1 MDEVFVGKL
10 VNTRGLKGEVKV
22 ISNFER
28 PDDVFKVG
36 NYVYINNRGYVI
48 NHVSKVKNFILLQ
61 FNGINDINEIEFLKG
76 SDIYALRKNIIDDSE
91 DYLYSDLIGFKV
103 KCKNQDAGE
112 ITDFINNEVN
122 PLLEA
127 TRNGK
132 KYFIPVN
139 SNMID
144 KVSIEEE
151 TVTLIDIGEGLYLWK

>member
-36 NYVYINNRGYVI
+36 NFVYINNRRYTI
-48 NHVSKVKNFILLQ
+48 DHVSKVKNFILLH
-61 FNGINDINEIEFLKG
+61 FEGINDINEIEFLKG
-76 SDIYALRKNIIDDSE
+76 SEIYVIRDSIIDEDSN

-127 TRNGK
+127 NRNGK
-132 KYFIPVN
+132 TYFIPVN

-144 KVSIEEE
+144 SVNLEEE
-151 TVTLIDIGEGLYLWK
+151 TVTLIDIGEGLYL

>member
-36 NYVYINNRGYVI
+36 NFVYINNRRSTI
-48 NHVSKVKNFILLQ
+48 DHVSKVKNFILLH
-61 FNGINDINEIEFLKG
+61 FEGINDINEIEFLKG
-76 SDIYALRKNIIDDSE
+76 SEIYVIRDSIIDEDSN

-127 TRNGK
+127 NRNGK
-132 KYFIPVN
+132 TYFIPVN

-144 KVSIEEE
+144 SVNLEEE
-151 TVTLIDIGEGLYLWK
+151 TVTLIDIGEGLYL

>member
-36 NYVYINNRGYVI
+36 NFVYINNRRSTI
-48 NHVSKVKNFILLQ
+48 DHVSKVKNFILLH
-61 FNGINDINEIEFLKG
+61 FEGINDINEIEFLKG
-76 SDIYALRKNIIDDSE
+76 SEIYVIRDSIIDEDSN

-127 TRNGK
+127 NRNGK
-132 KYFIPVN
+132 TYFIPVN

-144 KVSIEEE
+144 SVNLEEE
-151 TVTLIDIGEGLYLWK
+151 TVTLIDIGEGLFL

>member
-28 PDDVFKVG
+28 SDDVFKVG
-36 NYVYINNRGYVI
+36 NFVYINNRRYTI
-48 NHVSKVKNFILLQ
+48 DHVSKVKNFILLH
-61 FNGINDINEIEFLKG
+61 FEGINDINEIEFLKG
-76 SDIYALRKNIIDDSE
+76 SEIYVIRDSIIDEDSN

-103 KCKNQDAGE
+103 KCKNHDAGE

-127 TRNGK
+127 NRNGK
-132 KYFIPVN
+132 TYFIPVN

-144 KVSIEEE
+144 SVNLEEE
-151 TVTLIDIGEGLYLWK
+151 TVTLIDIGEGLYL

>member
-103 KCKNQDAGE
+103 KCKNQDVGE

-122 PLLEA
+122 PLLEVDN
-127 TRNGK
+127 NGK
-132 KYFIPVN
+132 TSYIPIN
-139 SNMID
+139 SD
-144 KVSIEEE
+144 LIENVDLENKRIIVKE
-151 TVTLIDIGEGLYLWK
+151 SGEGLFI

>member
-22 ISNFER
+22 ISHFER

-36 NYVYINNRGYVI
+36 GYLYINGRSYVI
-48 NHVSKVKNFILLQ
+48 SHVSKVKNFILLQ

-76 SDIYALRKNIIDDSE
+76 SDIYAERNTIVEDEE

-103 KCKNQDAGE
+103 ICKNQDAGE

-122 PLLEA
+122 PLLECS
-127 TRNGK
+127 RLGK
-132 KYFIPVN
+132 NYFIPVN

-144 KVSIEEE
+144 SVDLEEKK
-151 TVTLIDIGEGLYLWK
+151 VTLIDIGEGLFL